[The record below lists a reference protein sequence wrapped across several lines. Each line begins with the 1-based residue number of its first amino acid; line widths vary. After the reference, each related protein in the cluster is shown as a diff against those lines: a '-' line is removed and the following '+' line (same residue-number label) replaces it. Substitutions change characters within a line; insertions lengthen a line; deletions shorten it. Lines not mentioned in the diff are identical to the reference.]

1 MTEKKKVTRKRARTT
16 KGRFKA
22 DDPRTPFINEAYERI
37 YTFKDYLILTVILV
51 GLITVFIL
59 HKL

>member
-1 MTEKKKVTRKRARTT
+1 MTEKKKVTRKRARTV

-22 DDPRTPFINEAYERI
+22 DDPKTPFINEAYERI
-37 YTFKDYLILTVILV
+37 YTFKDYLIFTVILV

>member
-1 MTEKKKVTRKRARTT
+1 MSEKKKVVKKRARTT

-22 DDPRTPFINEAYERI
+22 DDPKTPFINEAYEKI
-37 YTFKDYLILTVILV
+37 YTFKDYFIATVILA
-51 GLITVFIL
+51 GLITVFVL

>member
-22 DDPRTPFINEAYERI
+22 DNPNTPFINEAYEKI
-37 YTFKDYLILTVILV
+37 YTLKDYFIATVILV
-51 GLITVFIL
+51 GLITVFVL
-59 HKL
+59 RKL